1 MQFNIIASTG
11 RTATTF
17 IAASLNS
24 QDGVAATHEGY
35 LGADKSTDPVIPLI
49 NLENRSAFAS
59 LDASISVAQA
69 KRSPDIINMA
79 EVPAGSNTLID
90 VAYYNATLTYGI
102 LHENKSVR
110 MIGIVRDCEPFVR
123 SCTCIEGE
131 DLLPVGW
138 PALDKPLSDREKFIG
153 MGRVRPSRGDADFIA
168 WKTWSAIRRNI
179 WLWRETN
186 VRLAHCKDAF
196 PDRVKLIDFETLK
209 GDPNAFWESISSF
222 FDTPLFQPNPHLKSD
237 FINKKVSGY
246 QIGPSSEWQEDERA
260 ALSAAMDGGLTNVS
274 SPASPR

>member
-35 LGADKSTDPVIPLI
+35 LGADKSTDPIIPLV

-59 LDASISVAQA
+59 LDGSISVAQA
-69 KRSPDIINMA
+69 KRSSDIIDNTKLPD
-79 EVPAGSNTLID
+79 ETNTLVD
-90 VAYYNATLTYGI
+90 VAYYNATLAFGI
-102 LHENKSVR
+102 LHENSDVR

-123 SCTCIEGE
+123 SCTCMEGE

-138 PALDKPLSDREKFIG
+138 PAPDKPLTDREKFIG
-153 MGRVRPSRGDADFIA
+153 MGRIRPARGDADYGD

-186 VRLAHCKDAF
+186 VRLAHCKDTF
-196 PDRVKLIDFETLK
+196 PDRVQLMDFESLK
-209 GDPNAFWESISSF
+209 NDPSAFWMTISSF
-222 FDTPLFQPNPHLKSD
+222 FETPLFQPDPQKKSA
-237 FINKKVSGY
+237 FINKKTTGY
-246 QIGPSSEWQEDERA
+246 QIGPSSEWQEDERV
-260 ALSAAMDGGLTNVS
+260 ALCDAVDKVS
-274 SPASPR
+274 TAITL